1 MVVKTGVRRRM
12 TVGVLT
18 AACCIMLPGVAVA
31 QAAPAQTA
39 VTAQGVLDRE
49 VLRGSL
55 DAMVEAGMY
64 GVYSA
69 VRDGRE
75 EWKGASGVADVRT
88 RRPVQPH
95 MRHRVGSITK
105 TFTAV
110 AVLKLVE
117 QGKIELDAPI
127 GRYLPELVPG
137 ERGQRVTVRMLL
149 NHTSG
154 IADYILPAYPSF
166 LEDSPRSLDEN
177 RFRTFSPRELI
188 RLGLEAPPTT
198 EPGEKFAYSNTNYII
213 LGELLHK
220 VTRVK
225 AEDYITRHVIRPA
238 GLRHTYFPRT
248 PFIQGPHSKAYEGL
262 YGLIDPPKD
271 YSVYTPTIFGPAGAL
286 ISTMEDLN
294 RFYRLLLGGKLLRP
308 AELAEMKTTVPVYN
322 ENGQVVMNY
331 GLGLYNL
338 DLGCGA
344 FWGHDGGVW
353 GMGTQA
359 LSTEDGSRQLAMGFN
374 LMKYQQID
382 ENGQL
387 ITHPIDYA
395 MGAHMVIAACSVPEG
410 VTTLRSPE
418 RAWVPPMIDRISI
431 KR

>member
-1 MVVKTGVRRRM
+1 MSIVRSVLAGVGALLLAG
-12 TVGVLT
+12 TL
-18 AACCIMLPGVAVA
+18 
-31 QAAPAQTA
+31 AAPARA
-39 VTAQGVLDRE
+39 AAPPGRGE
-49 VLRGSL
+49 LRTSL
-55 DAMVEAGMY
+55 EAIHEAGMY

-69 VRDGRE
+69 VRDGHTN
-75 EWKGASGVADVRT
+75 WKGAAGVADVRT
-88 RRPVQPH
+88 RRPVKPD
-95 MRHRVGSITK
+95 MVHRVGSISK

-110 AVLKLVE
+110 AVLQQAERGRV
-117 QGKIELDAPI
+117 ELDAPV
-127 GRYLPELVPG
+127 GRYLPDLGIPDG
-137 ERGQRVTVRMLL
+137 VTVRMLL